1 MLQSVDGQRAGLGL
15 AGIHQV
21 LRAQALRRGVVFI
34 GPFGDRRVLHVLR
47 RGFLDA
53 LQELL
58 GILVAA
64 AVHIG
69 EEQRLLGRDAVD
81 VARAGLGQRLFVADD
96 RLVVAFLVRVGVAGR
111 NQHVGVHR
119 RIGGAQPL
127 VQLDGVRVAAAQAQA
142 VDHVADH
149 RRAQRRILGRQR
161 QAVEQLPAIG
171 QRRVQR
177 RETLGS
183 GQVPGF
189 GARPAQA
196 LGDRG
201 MLQLRIF
208 QRREQRPVFGGQ
220 VQRQIGRAAAA
231 GLLHLVPH
239 RRGRGRCRAHE
250 RQPRHQQPSPPQ
262 ATHGCGPGTP
272 GLIVVHRTAFYENA
286 RSAGDVAD

>member
-1 MLQSVDGQRAGLGL
+1 MASASIFAQRHRGARQAGHGLDIIRPLGQRGGERRLGLARAGVAQPGAGRRVAQARAERGIVLQSVDGQRAGLGL

-149 RRAQRRILGRQR
+149 RRAQRRILAPAAGCR
-161 QAVEQLPAIG
+161 AVA
-171 QRRVQR
+171 
-177 RETLGS
+177 S
-183 GQVPGF
+183 H
-189 GARPAQA
+189 RPAPRPA
-196 LGDRG
+196 SRNARVRSGSR
-201 MLQLRIF
+201 F
-208 QRREQRPVFGGQ
+208 RRATSAGA
-220 VQRQIGRAAAA
+220 GRSRHAAAA
-231 GLLHLVPH
+231 HIP
-239 RRGRGRCRAHE
+239 A
-250 RQPRHQQPSPPQ
+250 
-262 ATHGCGPGTP
+262 A
-272 GLIVVHRTAFYENA
+272 
-286 RSAGDVAD
+286 